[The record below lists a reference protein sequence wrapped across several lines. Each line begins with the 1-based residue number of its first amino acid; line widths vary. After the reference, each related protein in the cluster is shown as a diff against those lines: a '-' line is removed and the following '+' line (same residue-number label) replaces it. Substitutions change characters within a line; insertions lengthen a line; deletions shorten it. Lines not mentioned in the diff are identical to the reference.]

1 MDFSKLTPNEKLAVY
16 GAAAS
21 VIGPILATISFGF
34 GTGFLTLLLAIAM
47 VAIVVLP
54 QTSPQTKLPGSKGSL
69 MLVVGGI
76 AGVSSVLSLFTFLN
90 ALGILGSRGGLWS
103 IGILVGIIGGGVMA
117 WSGWQEFQAEG
128 GKLQLGTQPGTPPV
142 AEPPK
147 GESAEPR
154 RDDAPPSA

>member
-1 MDFSKLTPNEKLAVY
+1 MDFSKLTANDKLAVY

-21 VIGPILATISFGF
+21 IIGPILATVSFGF

-47 VAIVVLP
+47 VAVIVLP

-76 AGVSSVLSLFTFLN
+76 AGVSSLLSLFSLLG
-90 ALGILGSRGGLWS
+90 ALAHIATYGALWPLGL
-103 IGILVGIIGGGVMA
+103 LVGVAGGFVMA
-117 WSGWQEFQAEG
+117 WAGWQEFQAEG
-128 GKLQLGTQPGTPPV
+128 GKLQLGTQAG
-142 AEPPK
+142 PPK
-147 GESAEPR
+147 GESAER